1 MSGRASAS
9 DLLRSAPAV
18 PAPARVHWQMLTGE
32 YPPQPGGVSDYAS
45 LVARGLADAGDRVT
59 VWAPACDAPDELYP
73 GVVVRR
79 LPDNFGRR
87 SRRLVDRYL
96 DTLPEPRRLLVQ
108 YVPHAFGWKAAN
120 VPFCLWLRSR
130 RRDSLWIMFHEVAY
144 PRGVGHS
151 LAENALSVV
160 TRWMAATVGRAAQR
174 IFVSI
179 PAWQPLLESM
189 IGTDRSIQ
197 WMPVPSNV
205 PVAGDLRGTAHV
217 RSRVGQGHP
226 LVGHMGTYG
235 RLIQPML
242 RACLPP
248 LLATADCRVLLLG
261 RGGKEFRADL
271 IGEHP
276 ELAGRIV
283 APGEQ
288 SLEELSHH
296 VSACDVMLQPF
307 PDGVSSRRTSVMVA
321 LSHGRPVV
329 TTFGHLSEP
338 FWADCG
344 AVVLVPATEPTA
356 LADATAS
363 LIAAP
368 IRLLDLSA
376 RARDLYAERFD
387 LAHTIERLRSPTF
400 PARRTIDWRPDGQTG
415 HRCE

>member
-1 MSGRASAS
+1 MLGRASAS
-9 DLLRSAPAV
+9 DFVSSAPAV
-18 PAPARVHWQMLTGE
+18 PAAACVHWQMLTGE
-32 YPPQPGGVSDYAS
+32 YPPQPGGVSDYS
-45 LVARGLADAGDRVT
+45 RLVAHALAEAGDRVT
-59 VWAPACDAPDELYP
+59 VWAPPHAGPDEVYP
-73 GVVVRR
+73 GVSVRR
-79 LPDNFGRR
+79 LPDRFGRR
-87 SRRLVDRYL
+87 SLRVLDQYL

-144 PRGVGHS
+144 PRGTEYS
-151 LAENALSVV
+151 LAENALSIV
-160 TRWMAATVGRAAQR
+160 TRAMAAMAGRAAQR

-189 IGTDRSIQ
+189 IGTDASIQ
-197 WMPVPSNV
+197 WMPVPSSV
-205 PVAGDLRGTAHV
+205 PFVADQIGTALV

-242 RACLPP
+242 RACLPS
-248 LLATADCRVLLLG
+248 LLAAVDCRVLLLG
-261 RGGKEFRADL
+261 RGGKEFRDDL
-271 IGEHP
+271 VRDHP
-276 ELAGRIV
+276 ELGGRII

-288 SLEELSHH
+288 SLDDLSRH
-296 VSACDVMLQPF
+296 VSACDVMLQPY

-338 FWADCG
+338 FWTDCG
-344 AVVLVPATEPTA
+344 AVVLVPANEPA
-356 LADATAS
+356 MLADATAS

-376 RARDLYAERFD
+376 RARDIYVERFD
-387 LAHTIERLRSPTF
+387 LVHTIELLRRST
-400 PARRTIDWRPDGQTG
+400 TKTG
-415 HRCE
+415 NPCE